1 MYDLAATL
9 KSFCVLRRS
18 ARGHT
23 LTLGC
28 VSPKYHGRRNAMCLM
43 AKLSYC
49 SFDLYIVGSWT
60 GAIELNV
67 YHLSVNF
74 NILQIA

>member
-1 MYDLAATL
+1 
-9 KSFCVLRRS
+9 
-18 ARGHT
+18 
-23 LTLGC
+23 
-28 VSPKYHGRRNAMCLM
+28 MCLM